1 MKQPM
6 LPNRKPT
13 EFVRC
18 PVCGADFWRTSSR
31 QRRVK
36 QLWCSRNCAQA
47 ASRQGRGA
55 ASERPIAEK
64 SRP

>member
-1 MKQPM
+1 MKQPT

-18 PVCGADFWRTSSR
+18 PVCGADFSRTSSR
-31 QRRVK
+31 KRRVK

-47 ASRQGRGA
+47 ARRQGA
-55 ASERPIAEK
+55 ASERREEPAV
-64 SRP
+64 SA